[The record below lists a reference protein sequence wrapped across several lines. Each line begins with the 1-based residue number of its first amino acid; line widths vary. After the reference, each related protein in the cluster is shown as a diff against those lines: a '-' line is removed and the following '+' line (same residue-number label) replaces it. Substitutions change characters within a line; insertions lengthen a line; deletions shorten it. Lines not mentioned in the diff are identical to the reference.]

1 MPSKGR
7 MTVTLQLYIG
17 QDDALIRWVE
27 SITLGTR
34 SAALKRV
41 LCNGL
46 NLPELARPAAVQPTQ
61 PGINQTELIE
71 ALQAQLDHMRGEMAA
86 YIDQRVNSLSAPSRH
101 APDEPH
107 MAEAPRAS
115 ADDMAHREAM
125 MKKASW

>member
-1 MPSKGR
+1 MPSKNR

-27 SITLGTR
+27 NITLGTR

-41 LCNGL
+41 LCSGL
-46 NLPELARPAAVQPTQ
+46 NLPELARPAAAQSTQ
-61 PGINQTELIE
+61 PGISQTELIE
-71 ALQAQLDHMRGEMAA
+71 ALQVQLENMRGEMAA
-86 YIDQRVNSLSAPSRH
+86 YIDQRVNSLSAPSSS

-115 ADDMAHREAM
+115 ADDMAHRAVM